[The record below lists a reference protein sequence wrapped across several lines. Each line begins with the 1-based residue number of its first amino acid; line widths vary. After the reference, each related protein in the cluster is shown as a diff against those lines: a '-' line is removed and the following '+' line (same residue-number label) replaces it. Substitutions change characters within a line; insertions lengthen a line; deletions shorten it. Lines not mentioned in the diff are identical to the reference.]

1 MDYMIRG
8 IDEKLSFRIFAVKST
23 NLVEKSRQLHN
34 MSPTVSAAL
43 GRTLTAGLMMGYM
56 MKGDKDKITIKING
70 GGPIGSIIV
79 TSNNTGKI
87 KGYVDNPTID
97 IPLKENGK
105 LDVGKVVGLNGKVT
119 VIKDL
124 GLREPYVGSS
134 DLVTGEI
141 AEDIALYYYISEQQQ
156 SAVALGVLVDIDY
169 TIKASGGFII
179 QILPDIEKEDLV
191 KIEKRISEI
200 KSVSDLFDNDNDIE
214 VIIKDVFKDFNL
226 KITDKI
232 PVQFICDCSKEKME
246 EAIVLV
252 GKKELRDIIDTDEK
266 AEIICH
272 FCSKKYNFTK
282 KELEKLY
289 KTMN

>member
-8 IDEKLSFRIFAVKST
+8 IDDKLSFRIFAVKST
-23 NLVEKSRQLHN
+23 DLVEKARQLHN
-34 MSPTVSAAL
+34 MSPTASASL

-56 MKGDKDKITIKING
+56 MKGDEDRITLKING
-70 GGPIGSIIV
+70 GGPIGSIVV

-87 KGYVDNPTID
+87 KGYVDNPTVD

-105 LDVGKVVGLNGKVT
+105 LNVGKAVGLNGKVT

-124 GLREPYVGSS
+124 GLKEPYIGSS

-141 AEDIALYYYISEQQQ
+141 GEDIALYFYASEQQP
-156 SAVALGVLVDIDY
+156 SAIALGVLVERDY

-179 QILPDIEKEDLV
+179 QVLPEIGKEDLI

-200 KSVSDLFDNDNDIE
+200 NSVSDFFDNDNDVE
-214 VIIKDVFKDFNL
+214 DIIKGIFKESNL

-232 PVQFICDCSKEKME
+232 PVNFSCDCSKEKME
-246 EAIVLV
+246 EAIVLI
-252 GKKELRDIIDTDEK
+252 GKKEIRDIIDTDGK

-272 FCSKKYNFTK
+272 FCSKKYNFNK
-282 KELEKLY
+282 EELENLY
-289 KTMN
+289 AAID